1 MTYTLT
7 VSGSVIGILPTEPLI
22 TNREYTVIVMAGVS
36 GFYDLITYTLSADYS
51 FWFTSLYCPLFTTV
65 TKVKLEAG
73 PGVDAITDD
82 TIYRM
87 IYKNSLDAV
96 DMYNTYQGTSIPYDY
111 WGCTWHDVP
120 LILRRYV
127 ECKTAYDLLALL
139 DAAGLNSG
147 SDGTGS
153 QLKIL
158 GDMTISYGGSKTAG
172 NPDMSAPDKKKQLYD
187 CWMNALNIIRTKG
200 INTAVRGWY
209 DTTKGYPHPTF
220 NPDHNRVTRTV
231 DYINS
236 QPYGPWEKARYWR
249 SNI

>member
-1 MTYTLT
+1 MEYTLEI
-7 VSGSVIGILPTEPLI
+7 SGNILAILPTEPLI
-22 TNREYTVIVMAGVS
+22 TNRVHTITLMAGIS
-36 GFYDLITYTLSADYS
+36 GVYESESYALASDYT

-73 PGVDAITDD
+73 PGVDLISED
-82 TIYRM
+82 TIYRL
-87 IYKNSLDAV
+87 IHKNSLDAV
-96 DMYNTYQGTSIPYDY
+96 DLYNTYQGTSISYDN

-120 LILRRYV
+120 MILRRYV

-139 DAAGLNSG
+139 DAAGLSTA

-153 QLKIL
+153 QLKTL
-158 GDMTISYGGSKTAG
+158 GDLTISYGGSKAAG

-187 CWMNALNIIRTKG
+187 CFMNALNIIRAKG
-200 INTAVRGWY
+200 IQPAVRGWY

-220 NPDHNRVTRTV
+220 NPDHNRVIRTV
-231 DYINS
+231 DFVNS
-236 QPYGPWEKARYWR
+236 QPHGPWERSRYWR